1 MGRWSRMELRQAL
14 LADFHHADGRMI
26 NYAAKN
32 SLRMYVPDSFK
43 FLTTTHVRNEVVR
56 MVAAGILV
64 QDDLF
69 SRPNCYHHRL
79 TAKGKTLRRQTLVKG
94 DILVLGDKRSEFYYH
109 DPEDNK
115 LYRKAKQKWQDQK
128 N

>member
-14 LADFHHADGRMI
+14 LADFQHADGRMI

-43 FLTTTHVRNEVVR
+43 FLTTAHVRAEVNR

-64 QDDLF
+64 QDDKW

-79 TAKGKTLRRQTLVKG
+79 TAKGKTLRRQVFVKG
-94 DILVLGDKRSEFYYH
+94 DILVMGDKRSEFYYH

-115 LYRKAKQKWQDQK
+115 LYQKAKQKWQDQK
-128 N
+128 S